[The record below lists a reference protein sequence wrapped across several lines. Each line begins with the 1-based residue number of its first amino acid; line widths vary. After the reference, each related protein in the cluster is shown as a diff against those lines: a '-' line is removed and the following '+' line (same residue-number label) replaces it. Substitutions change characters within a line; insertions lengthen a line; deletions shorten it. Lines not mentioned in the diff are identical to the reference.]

1 MQKNK
6 KQIVKSIILSF
17 VTHMDAKRLQGLP
30 LTPNERFWISQKK
43 GLEDYIYQQKEC
55 LILQSESNAS
65 RKKLDALDEN
75 ALEISPA
82 TIYKAITEMEQDGI
96 IENVDGYFRPKRTDG
111 EHYNSHPIL
120 KIASDLPITHLPID
134 DFAVFH
140 VPERYA
146 NEIAHYL
153 NSYFYCNDIYTIA
166 VSSLIICLDIKLPSN
181 SKYEMK
187 KLPLISRV
195 KKALKDF
202 NFVRYTDKNI
212 EPGFNEPEAE
222 KWRTR
227 VEESRFLAQIHN
239 QNGAAGSY
247 GGTLKNRPVRKIK
260 CKKVPHKPQ

>member
-30 LTPNERFWISQKK
+30 LTADERFWISQKK
-43 GLEDYIYQQKEC
+43 GLEDYVYKQKEQ
-55 LILQSESNAS
+55 LILAPESNTA
-65 RKKLDALDEN
+65 RKKLDAPDEN
-75 ALEISPA
+75 AIEISAA

-111 EHYNSHPIL
+111 EPYSSHPIL

-153 NSYFYCNDIYTIA
+153 NSHFYCNDIYTIA
-166 VSSLIICLDIKLPSN
+166 VSGLIICLDIKLPTN

-187 KLPLISRV
+187 KLPLRTRV

-212 EPGFNEPEAE
+212 EPGFNEQEAE
-222 KWRTR
+222 KWRSR
-227 VEESRFLAQIHN
+227 VAESRFLEQIHDQIETAN
-239 QNGAAGSY
+239 SY
-247 GGTLKNRPVRKIK
+247 GATLKKRPVRKIK
-260 CKKVPHKPQ
+260 GKKVSPEPQ